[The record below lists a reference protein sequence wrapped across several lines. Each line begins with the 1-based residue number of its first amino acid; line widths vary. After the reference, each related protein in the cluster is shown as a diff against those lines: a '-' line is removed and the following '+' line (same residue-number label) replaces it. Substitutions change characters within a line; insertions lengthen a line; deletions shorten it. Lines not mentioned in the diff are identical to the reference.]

1 MVLGIFTYA
10 DLVFVGLALIALI
23 VGLSKGFVAQIF
35 GFVGFIASLVIAFF
49 VCQPLTDAIIPIFAP
64 LYSWVGESLGYI
76 LALVIVFAVLVLLVK
91 IVLILLQKLFKS
103 LIDKLQVIKAID
115 KILGLILSLGIL
127 YTIFAAIIA
136 LLTLVPTEVLPGVQE
151 IIHQQIYNGVI
162 LNGIYSNNFL
172 GNWLLSV
179 ISVS

>member
-23 VGLSKGFVAQIF
+23 VGATKGFVSQIF
-35 GFVGFIASLVIAFF
+35 GFVGFIAALVIAFF
-49 VCQPLTDAIIPIFAP
+49 VCKPLTDAIIPIFAP

-127 YTIFAAIIA
+127 YTVFAAIIA
-136 LLTLVPTEVLPGVQE
+136 LLTLVPAEVLPGVQE
-151 IIHQQIYNGVI
+151 TIHQQIYNGVV
-162 LNGIYSNNFL
+162 LNGIYTNNFL
-172 GNWLLSV
+172 GDWLLSV
-179 ISVS
+179 ISAS